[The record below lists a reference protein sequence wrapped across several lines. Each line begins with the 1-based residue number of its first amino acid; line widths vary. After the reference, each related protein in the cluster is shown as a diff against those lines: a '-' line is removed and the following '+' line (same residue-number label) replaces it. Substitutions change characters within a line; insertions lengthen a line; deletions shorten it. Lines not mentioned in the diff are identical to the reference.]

1 MIQIQSTV
9 VIKRPIQ
16 EVWDFVSDCANE
28 PQWHTDCSAARMT
41 SPPPLRPGSTQAW
54 AMSYAKGAEATLK
67 VTALNP
73 GRREQLETIAGPMDI
88 KPTLTYTF
96 EPVGETTRF
105 TRAMDVRPTGKTR
118 GMEPFLR
125 RMMTN
130 NNASYVQN
138 LKQLLETPE
147 CR

>member
-41 SPPPLRPGSTQAW
+41 SPPPLRAGSTQAW

-67 VTALNP
+67 VTALDP

-105 TRAMDVRPTGKTR
+105 TRAMDVRPA
-118 GMEPFLR
+118 GMELAWRIDRRPGRLR
-125 RMMTN
+125 RSSW
-130 NNASYVQN
+130 APPRKR
-138 LKQLLETPE
+138 LGLG
-147 CR
+147 